1 MRRAALLARRSRRI
15 PPSRSRASLADL
27 RVRDLIIERGLR
39 TAPEIDEALP
49 VREAIRELIE
59 QRFTSA
65 LTRDEDGTVAGV
77 VTARDLL
84 VRLHE
89 NGCERSLHA
98 CATARSSA
106 QGLRRGG
113 PSCRAC

>member
-1 MRRAALLARRSRRI
+1 MRRAALRARHLRRA

-39 TAPEIDEALP
+39 TAPEIDETLP

-65 LTRDEDGTVAGV
+65 LTHDKDGTVAGV

-89 NGCERSLHA
+89 NGCDGLEDR
-98 CATARSSA
+98 CADFATMIIVTRVV
-106 QGLRRGG
+106 LVR
-113 PSCRAC
+113 